1 MKQEKIIEILA
12 DFFRR
17 DTKRIQSAVLIGS
30 FGRGKGTPASDIDIE
45 LLLSDEQVDVH
56 EYTNDIKQLFN
67 ASEEA
72 LVVKHTIWLADQR
85 KLALYHG
92 PRLLLTEL
100 YLYCK

>member
-1 MKQEKIIEILA
+1 MEQEKIIEILA
-12 DFFRR
+12 EFFRR

-30 FGRGKGTPASDIDIE
+30 FGRGKGTNESDIDFE
-45 LLLSDEQVDVH
+45 LLLSDEKEDVH
-56 EYTNDIKQLFN
+56 EFTNDVIHLFN

-72 LVVKHTIWLADQR
+72 LVVKHTVWLPDQR
-85 KLALYHG
+85 KLAMYHG